1 MLKVL
6 FMEIKPIVEYPGY
19 SAREDGMILDRNGKV
34 LWKSLTS
41 GGYHTVFINGKNV
54 HVHELILGTFKPL
67 TNRKN
72 MVPNHFD
79 LDKLNNALSNLD
91 WVDDSWNNI
100 HAELMHRRNP
110 NRPHIK
116 VIGDEKIL
124 FNTIDECSKYFN
136 KQTLEIWNVLRYDL
150 EIDGKRL
157 VYLKWND
164 KDVLRIVR
172 DKTLKRDK
180 HTGARNVKIL
190 DLSNGNITH
199 YDSMLSAAKSLGVL
213 LTHVRNRLSTKE
225 SPKILAK
232 RYIVSDANGDFD
244 YLTDDLKKE
253 LLNRGGK
260 LVIGFNKN
268 RMEFKLYN
276 SAYSFIQSESLNKFK
291 KSITTNLKK
300 GKLKEVN
307 QFVFSYIPIEYE
319 DKPDLFL
326 ILRMAGLM

>member
-1 MLKVL
+1 MK
-6 FMEIKPIVEYPGY
+6 IKPISEYPGY
-19 SAREDGMILDRNGKV
+19 SAREDGTILDQNGKV
-34 LWKSLTS
+34 LHKSLST

-67 TNRKN
+67 PDRKN

-100 HAELMHRRNP
+100 HAELMYRRNP

-116 VIGDEKIL
+116 VIGNEKIL
-124 FNTIDECSKYFN
+124 FNTIDACSEYFN
-136 KQTLEIWNVLRYDL
+136 KQTLEIWNVLRYNL

-157 VYLKWND
+157 VYLKWDD

-172 DKTLKRDK
+172 EKTLKRIK
-180 HTGARNVKIL
+180 NTWVRRVKIL
-190 DLSNGNITH
+190 DLFDGKITH
-199 YDSMLSAAKSLGVL
+199 YDSMMSAAKSLGVL
-213 LTHVRNRLSTKE
+213 LTHIRNRLSTAE
-225 SPKILAK
+225 SPKILNK
-232 RYIVSDANGDFD
+232 RYVVSDSDGNFD

-260 LVIGFNKN
+260 PVIVFNKN
-268 RMEFKLYN
+268 SNEFKLYK
-276 SAYSFIQSESLNKFK
+276 SAYSFMQTEGLKEFK
-291 KSITTNLKK
+291 KSITTNLKN

-307 QFVFSYIPIEYE
+307 QFIFSYVPISYE
-319 DKPDLFL
+319 NQPDLFL
-326 ILRMAGLM
+326 ILRITGLV